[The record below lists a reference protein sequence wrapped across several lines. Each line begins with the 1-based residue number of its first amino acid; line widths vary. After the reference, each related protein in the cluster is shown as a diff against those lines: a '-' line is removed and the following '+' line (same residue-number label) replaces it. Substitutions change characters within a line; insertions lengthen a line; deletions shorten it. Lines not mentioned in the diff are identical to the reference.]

1 MGDDLYGKEDLTAL
15 AGEDMAVLAKMMPN
29 PFSAGILH
37 TDEQGN
43 LLEIIEKTAIPE
55 IGLMNTGAYALTQDF
70 FEYELVPISDTEF
83 GLPQTLAC
91 MTKKYPVKVVSANLW
106 LQVGKPEDIPNAE
119 VFLRDYDNL

>member
-1 MGDDLYGKEDLTAL
+1 
-15 AGEDMAVLAKMMPN
+15 MMPN